1 MNKII
6 NLVNVNSPAYKKAQ
20 HLTARDVASEHA
32 WTFQTRS
39 MSFDKNL
46 NLQGQYCYHPFNTV
60 TIDGKGDCYVCVCQA
75 WLPISVGNIFD
86 FQTLTEI
93 VQSPRAREI
102 QRTILDGSYRYCDHN
117 TCSIIK
123 ENQLE
128 SKISH
133 RSDTVNW
140 INFALDPSCNLA
152 CPSCRSEFVF
162 LNQGEEYEHRIR
174 MVEHIAKLI
183 KEHDHWIKF
192 SLSGDGDPFA
202 SLIYRHFLSIL
213 DLGNKQDV
221 EIEIV
226 TNGILL
232 QDHWHKLERIHKN
245 IVRTKISLDAGSDAV
260 YSVTRRGGSWK
271 KLLNNIEFLGNW
283 RNLNN
288 SNMQIQTNFVVQ
300 TANYKDMPSYVD
312 IADKL
317 GVDEI
322 NFQKIVDW
330 GTFSNYEDQAV
341 WKKIHPEHNF
351 FLNILG
357 SLNNKKINFT
367 NLTDLKHDADSTS

>member
-20 HLTARDVASEHA
+20 HLTVSDVASEHA

-123 ENQLE
+123 ENELE
-128 SKISH
+128 SEISH
-133 RSDTVNW
+133 RPDTVNW

-183 KEHDHWIKF
+183 QEHDHWIKF

-245 IVRTKISLDAGSDAV
+245 IVRTKVSLDAGSDAV

-271 KLLNNIEFLGNW
+271 KLLNNIEFLVNW

-288 SNMQIQTNFVVQ
+288 SDMRIQTNFVVQ
-300 TANYKDMPSYVD
+300 TANYKDMPDYVD
-312 IADKL
+312 IVDKL

-330 GTFSNYEDQAV
+330 GTFDNFSQQAV
-341 WKKIHPEHNF
+341 WQQTHPEYKF
-351 FLNILG
+351 FLNTLQN
-357 SLNNKKINFT
+357 LNNSKINFT
-367 NLTDLKHDADSTS
+367 NLTQ